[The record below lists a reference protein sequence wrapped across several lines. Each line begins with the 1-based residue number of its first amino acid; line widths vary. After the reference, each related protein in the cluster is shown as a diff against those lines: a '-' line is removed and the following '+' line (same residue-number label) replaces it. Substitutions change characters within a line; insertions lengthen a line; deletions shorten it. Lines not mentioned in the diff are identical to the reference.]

1 MTEITTT
8 CCIAGGGP
16 AGVMLGYLLARAG
29 VDVVVLEKHA
39 DFLRDFRGDTVHPS
53 TLGVLA
59 ELGVLGDFLKRPH
72 QELDRLSA
80 IVGVETIRIADLRHL
95 PGPAQFVA
103 VMPQWDFLNFLSE
116 EASHYAEFH
125 VMMQAEAVDLV
136 REGDRVAG
144 VAARLASGEVMV
156 RAELVVAA
164 DGRHS
169 TLRRCAG
176 LEVDDL
182 GAPMDVLWFRLPRR
196 DGDETAPLG
205 RLTAGR
211 MMVLIPRG
219 DYFQCA
225 YLIRKGGAEA
235 LKAAGLDAFK
245 RAIGE
250 VIPLFR
256 DRTDALRNW
265 DDVKLLTVT
274 VDRLRTW
281 FQPGLLCIG
290 DAAHAMSPV
299 GGVGINLAI
308 QDAVAAA
315 GLLWR
320 PLREGRLTV
329 ADLERVQ
336 RRREWPAKVT
346 QQAQLLVHKH
356 VIAPTLAGVE
366 PRAGWPVK
374 LLDRVELL
382 QRLPARAVGL
392 GARPEHVRSPDAR
405 ARRIAA

>member
-16 AGVMLGYLLARAG
+16 AGVMMGYLLARAG

-53 TLGVLA
+53 TLGVLS
-59 ELGVLGDFLKRPH
+59 ELGVLQRFLERPH
-72 QELDRLSA
+72 QKLDRLSG
-80 IVGVETIRIADLRHL
+80 IVGDETVRIADLRRL
-95 PGPAQFVA
+95 PGPAKYVA
-103 VMPQWDFLNFLSE
+103 VMPQWDFLTFLSE
-116 EASHYAEFH
+116 QASRYAGFH
-125 VMMQAEAVDLV
+125 LMMQTEAVDLA
-136 REGDRVAG
+136 REGDRVVG
-144 VAARLASGEVMV
+144 VVARPASGELAI

-182 GAPMDVLWFRLPRR
+182 GAPMDVLWMRLPRR
-196 DGDETAPLG
+196 KGDETAPLG
-205 RLTAGR
+205 KLAAGR

-235 LKAAGLDAFK
+235 VKQEGLEAFK
-245 RAIGE
+245 REIGD
-250 VIPLFR
+250 VVPLLR
-256 DRTDALRNW
+256 DRTDALSSW

-281 FQPGLLCIG
+281 FRPGLLCIG

-320 PLREGRLTV
+320 PLREHRLTE

-336 RRREWPAKVT
+336 HRREWPAKVT

-356 VIAPTLAGVE
+356 VIAPVLAGAT
-366 PRAGWPVK
+366 PKAGWPAK
-374 LLDRVELL
+374 LLSRVELL

-392 GARPEHVRSPDAR
+392 GVRPEHVRSPDAG
-405 ARRIAA
+405 ARRLVA